1 MNLLQIAWRVWLA
14 LISIC
19 LVAPCVAQT
28 AYPTRAIRLLIAY
41 TPGGATD
48 IVGRLLAQELS
59 LALGQSVI
67 VENRAG
73 GGTLLAT

>member
-48 IVGRLLAQELS
+48 IVGRLLAQMLCVEV
-59 LALGQSVI
+59 ALKRQA
-67 VENRAG
+67 EEPYF
-73 GGTLLAT
+73 